1 MAVAIRSVAE
11 GDIVRVDDGR
21 PYLAEIVSIERRR
34 LHVQPLMLGRPT
46 LAPRTVRAAWISAW
60 WKRMDQRGGP
70 R

>member
-21 PYLAEIVSIERRR
+21 PYLAEIVSIDRRR

-46 LAPRTVRAAWISAW
+46 LAPRTVRAAWITDW
-60 WKRMDQRGGP
+60 WKHMNPGGGHP
-70 R
+70 